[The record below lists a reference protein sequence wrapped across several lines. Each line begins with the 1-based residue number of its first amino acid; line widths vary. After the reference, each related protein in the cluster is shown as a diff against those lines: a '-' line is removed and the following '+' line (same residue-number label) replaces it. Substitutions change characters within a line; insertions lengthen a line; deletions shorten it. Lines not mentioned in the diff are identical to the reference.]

1 MLFPSFDD
9 DFSVLKCFFSC
20 CLFLL
25 NNMRCCAFIGFNL
38 RGLRFFQ
45 RLCLGFFKIS
55 LGLMAGVWIDGFFLV
70 IMTFLSF
77 FNGYLL
83 V

>member
-1 MLFPSFDD
+1 VS
-9 DFSVLKCFFSC
+9 
-20 CLFLL
+20 
-25 NNMRCCAFIGFNL
+25 IGFSL

-45 RLCLGFFKIS
+45 RFCFGFFKIS

-70 IMTFLSF
+70 TMIILAFS
-77 FNGYLL
+77 NGYLL

>member
-1 MLFPSFDD
+1 
-9 DFSVLKCFFSC
+9 
-20 CLFLL
+20 
-25 NNMRCCAFIGFNL
+25 
-38 RGLRFFQ
+38 
-45 RLCLGFFKIS
+45 

-70 IMTFLSF
+70 IMTILAF